1 MCVQW
6 KGLLP
11 QLFAMDQGLD
21 DMHEHEPNKG
31 SQNVAVYHN
40 TDQFCAGTHI
50 IQYSVH
56 GNYVHSTLAKHSI
69 EMQLVGIVMQYCTYT
84 LMCMYTV
91 DCQKAL
97 YKFRHAIRFTHLEF
111 KKNPELC
118 QVSLLK

>member
-40 TDQFCAGTHI
+40 TDQFCAGTYI

-69 EMQLVGIVMQYCTYT
+69 EMQLVGIVMH
-84 LMCMYTV
+84 V
-91 DCQKAL
+91 L
-97 YKFRHAIRFTHLEF
+97 YISCDVYVYSGLSEG
-111 KKNPELC
+111 PI
-118 QVSLLK
+118 QVSSCYSLHSLGI